1 MEAATLSTMS
11 RVKAATTEL
20 SAVWTEVEC
29 LKAENIRLQ
38 KDWPKQAAEIDWA
51 AEVEQMELYAL
62 ALQDIQ
68 AKGGTDGS
76 ISMWLGS
83 F

>member
-1 MEAATLSTMS
+1 M
-11 RVKAATTEL
+11 EL
-20 SAVWTEVEC
+20 SAVWTKVEC
-29 LKAENIRLQ
+29 LNARLQ

-51 AEVEQMELYAL
+51 AEVEQMELHAL

-76 ISMWLGS
+76 ISMRLGS
-83 F
+83 Y